1 MTFTLYSVTA
11 DNFYR
16 LEYEING
23 LVGTFDD
30 TSLPKLL
37 KNLNSSNNLIYEQ
50 LCSLEQYIN
59 TGFIE
64 NTTITLLYQ
73 DTYDTIDDLTSTI
86 TSDLQTA
93 LPEHFI

>member
-11 DNFYR
+11 PDYYR
-16 LEYEING
+16 YEYEING
-23 LVGTFDD
+23 LVGAFDD
-30 TSLPKLL
+30 TSLPELL
-37 KNLNSSNNLIYEQ
+37 KMVCSSNDLIYEQ
-50 LCSLEQYIN
+50 LSSLEYYIN

-64 NTTITLLYQ
+64 NTAVTLLYQ
-73 DTYDTIDDLTSTI
+73 NTYDTADDLTSNI